1 MTQAPSQEMIG
12 NRTDL
17 RAPSAS
23 GAQSAAAG
31 PAPRTASACAAADVA
46 SQAATDTRAEAGSP
60 LPSET
65 LKEDRRTRAKATAQ
79 VFLGGASYG
88 AMATTYKLSYAAGFT
103 SNQVVAGQ
111 GWTSCFLFAVAF
123 LIGMARGKRWRPI
136 GAKCTLKLLGLG
148 GLTCTTSILYCYAMS
163 VLPVPVALTLL
174 FQFTWIGT
182 VIQVVMTRKPPAL
195 AQVIAAGVIL
205 VGTVFASGVY
215 QTGII
220 GYDPMG
226 LACGFCAAISCAL
239 FVTLSGKVAAPC
251 STEQRGFIVCAG
263 VVVGSHL
270 VCPDFIVSGVLLQGY
285 APYAF
290 VCGLFGM
297 LVPVML
303 FGLGAPHLSA
313 GMSTIMTSAELP
325 AGLLVA
331 MVVLGTPI
339 SPVEWLGV
347 ATILAGVCIAQ
358 IRGKKHAGGSVE

>member
-1 MTQAPSQEMIG
+1 MAQTASHETIR
-12 NRTDL
+12 NRIDS
-17 RAPSAS
+17 SAS
-23 GAQSAAAG
+23 NAAGAQDTEPQSAASA
-31 PAPRTASACAAADVA
+31 PSPSEAASAPAAPRDS
-46 SQAATDTRAEAGSP
+46 
-60 LPSET
+60 
-65 LKEDRRTRAKATAQ
+65 RRTRAKATAQ

-88 AMATTYKLSYAAGFT
+88 AMATSYKLSYAAGFT

-123 LIGMARGKRWRPI
+123 LIGLARGKKWQPI

-148 GLTCTTSILYCYAMS
+148 CLTCTTSILYCYAMS

-182 VIQVVMTRKPPAL
+182 VIQVIMTRKAPAP
-195 AQVIAAGVIL
+195 AQIVAAGVIL

-215 QTGII
+215 QTGIV
-220 GYDPMG
+220 GYDPVG
-226 LACGFCAAISCAL
+226 LVCGFCAAISCAL

-251 STEQRGFIVCAG
+251 STEQRGLIVCAG

-270 VCPDFIVSGVLLQGY
+270 VCPDFIVSGVLLQGF

-297 LVPVML
+297 LIPVML

-325 AGLLVA
+325 AGLFIA
-331 MVVLGTPI
+331 MIVLGTPI

-358 IRGKKHAGGSVE
+358 IRGKKRAGGSVE

>member
-1 MTQAPSQEMIG
+1 MAQTASHETIRNRIDSSTSNTAGTQNAATNAGP
-12 NRTDL
+12 
-17 RAPSAS
+17 
-23 GAQSAAAG
+23 QSAAS
-31 PAPRTASACAAADVA
+31 APSPSEAASAP
-46 SQAATDTRAEAGSP
+46 AEPRDS
-60 LPSET
+60 
-65 LKEDRRTRAKATAQ
+65 RRTRAKATAQ

-88 AMATTYKLSYAAGFT
+88 AMATSYKLSYAAGFT
-103 SNQVVAGQ
+103 SSQVVAGQ

-123 LIGMARGKRWRPI
+123 LIGLARGKKWQPI

-148 GLTCTTSILYCYAMS
+148 CLTCTTSILYCYAMS

-182 VIQVVMTRKPPAL
+182 VIQVIMTRKAPAP
-195 AQVIAAGVIL
+195 AQIVAAGVIL

-215 QTGII
+215 QTGIV
-220 GYDPMG
+220 GYDPVG

-251 STEQRGFIVCAG
+251 STEQRGLIVCAG

-270 VCPDFIVSGVLLQGY
+270 VCPDFIVSGVLLQGF

-297 LVPVML
+297 LIPVML

-325 AGLLVA
+325 AGLFIA
-331 MVVLGTPI
+331 MIVLGTPI

-358 IRGKKHAGGSVE
+358 IRGKKRAGGSVE

>member
-1 MTQAPSQEMIG
+1 MAETASQENI
-12 NRTDL
+12 RERID
-17 RAPSAS
+17 SDAS
-23 GAQSAAAG
+23 STAGAQDGAANVEPQAAAG
-31 PAPRTASACAAADVA
+31 APS
-46 SQAATDTRAEAGSP
+46 
-60 LPSET
+60 PSET
-65 LKEDRRTRAKATAQ
+65 ASGCAEPRDSRRTRAKATAQ

-88 AMATTYKLSYAAGFT
+88 AMATSYKLSYAAGFT
-103 SNQVVAGQ
+103 SSQVVAGQ
-111 GWTSCFLFAVAF
+111 GWMSCFLFAVAF
-123 LIGMARGKRWRPI
+123 LIGLARGKKWQPI

-148 GLTCTTSILYCYAMS
+148 CLTCTTSILYCYAMS

-182 VIQVVMTRKPPAL
+182 VIQVIMTRKAPAP
-195 AQVIAAGVIL
+195 AQVVAAGVIL

-215 QTGII
+215 QTGIV
-220 GYDPMG
+220 GYDPLG
-226 LACGFCAAISCAL
+226 LVCGFCAAISCAL

-251 STEQRGFIVCAG
+251 STEQRGLIVCAG
-263 VVVGSHL
+263 VVIGSHL
-270 VCPDFIVSGVLLQGY
+270 VCPDFIVSGALLQGF

-297 LVPVML
+297 LIPVML

-325 AGLLVA
+325 AGLFIA
-331 MVVLGTPI
+331 MIVLGTPI

-358 IRGKKHAGGSVE
+358 IRGKKRTEDSVE

>member
-1 MTQAPSQEMIG
+1 MSSREHARIVSCAENTEPNDSSSLPE
-12 NRTDL
+12 
-17 RAPSAS
+17 
-23 GAQSAAAG
+23 AAA
-31 PAPRTASACAAADVA
+31 PAASSQPA
-46 SQAATDTRAEAGSP
+46 SSR
-60 LPSET
+60 
-65 LKEDRRTRAKATAQ
+65 RAKATLQ

-111 GWTSCFLFAVAF
+111 GWTACFLFALAF
-123 LIGMARGKRWRPI
+123 LFGLARGKRWQRI
-136 GAKCTLKLLGLG
+136 GVKSALKLMGLG
-148 GLTCTTSILYCYAMS
+148 CITCTTSILYCYAMS

-182 VIQVVMTRKPPAL
+182 VIQVIMTRKPPAP
-195 AQVIAAGVIL
+195 AQVVAAAIIL
-205 VGTVFASGVY
+205 VGTVLASGVY
-215 QTGII
+215 QTGIV
-220 GYDPMG
+220 GYDPVG

-239 FVTLSGKVAAPC
+239 FLALSGKVVVPC

-263 VVVGSHL
+263 VVVASHL
-270 VCPDFIVSGVLLQGY
+270 VCSDFIVSGVLVQGF

-297 LVPVML
+297 LIPVLL
-303 FGLGAPHLSA
+303 FGLGTPYLSA

-331 MVVLGTPI
+331 MIVLSTPI

-347 ATILAGVCIAQ
+347 ATILAGVCVAQ
-358 IRGKKHAGGSVE
+358 IRRRPRALSSRAESA